1 MLNRDIVDIVT
12 GMVLAAFGFIIAAYA
27 TTHYNLGSL
36 QRMGPGMVPMGI
48 GSLIALL
55 GVMLAIGGTLRTRVE
70 MPTIEWRPLLTI
82 LGGLLA
88 FSLAVPRLGLAPAI
102 ILLTLISAQADKQ
115 LSTKTVVALMV
126 FLVLAAILIF
136 RMALGMNIPIFRWAF

>member
-12 GMVLAAFGFIIAAYA
+12 GMVLAAFGLIIAAYA

-36 QRMGPGMVPMGI
+36 QRMGPGMVPMGV

-55 GVMLAIGGTLRTRVE
+55 GLMLAIGGTLRARVV

-115 LSTKTVVALMV
+115 LRIKTVVALMV